1 MGAHQQ
7 TEQGAHHPPAP
18 TTCSPEAGALF
29 WAQLRP
35 ALTSHCHP
43 GHSPTEPAEKE
54 MCLDTEGG
62 RTGRERLPEAAQP
75 LRMKRRRPGGAG
87 AVLEPPHAERC
98 CGPFKRP
105 SRRSAPAA
113 PHRSSPAASRS
124 AGTTLPVSPRRPEQ
138 PLSPRYRPPP
148 PSSRRPPHLPC

>member
-7 TEQGAHHPPAP
+7 KEQRAHHPPAP
-18 TTCSPEAGALF
+18 TTRSPEAGALF

-35 ALTSHCHP
+35 ALTSRRHP
-43 GHSPTEPAEKE
+43 GHSPTEPGENR
-54 MCLDTEGG
+54 MGLDTEGR
-62 RTGRERLPEAAQP
+62 RTGRQRLPEAAQH
-75 LRMKRRRPGGAG
+75 RQMKRRRPGGAEAG
-87 AVLEPPHAERC
+87 LEPPHAERC
-98 CGPFKRP
+98 RGPFKRP

-124 AGTTLPVSPRRPEQ
+124 AGTTLPVSPRRSEQ

-148 PSSRRPPHLPC
+148 PSSQRPPHLPC